1 VTTRPATRV
10 LMALEPAFYDLMWA
24 RAKRHEFRR
33 RFLTGT
39 PVSWLVFL
47 NAPTSALAAVIDL
60 APAIVDE
67 PRRVADLAE
76 RARTGNGASV
86 YAYLRDQSHGYA
98 MPITRVREYPALP
111 LLVLREQNLDFE
123 QPRGYTVVDADSP
136 LASIYDTFT
145 ANPPLREL
153 TLERTSDGSII
164 YG

>member
-1 VTTRPATRV
+1 MTTRAATRV

-76 RARTGNGASV
+76 RALAGNGASV
-86 YAYLRDQSHGYA
+86 YAYLRDQSLGYA

-111 LLVLREQNLDFE
+111 LHILREQIPDFP
-123 QPRGYTVVDADSP
+123 QPRGYTVVDDDSP
-136 LASIYDTFT
+136 LASVYDTFT
-145 ANPPLREL
+145 VNPPLREM
-153 TLERTSDGSII
+153 TLDHMSDGSII